1 MQDITIGFPTDIRH
15 CSIAASCVSAN
26 AACDNTAS
34 AALMKSVADAH
45 KATCQII
52 NRLEMTA
59 CMITAPK

>member
-26 AACDNTAS
+26 AACDNSAS

-45 KATCQII
+45 KATCRII